1 LTTIVWDE
9 MSTLAISL
17 AAKAETDDI
26 GRSEKARSPAM
37 ISFCMISSPVAQL
50 LFKKPTTTLDR

>member
-1 LTTIVWDE
+1 